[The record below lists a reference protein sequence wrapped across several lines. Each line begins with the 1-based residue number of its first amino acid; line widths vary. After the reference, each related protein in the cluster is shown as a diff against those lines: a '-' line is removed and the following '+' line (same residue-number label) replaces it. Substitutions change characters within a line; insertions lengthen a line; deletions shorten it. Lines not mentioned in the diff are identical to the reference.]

1 MKYGLLIFGIS
12 LLWSLDSKAC
22 DACGCSLMGNRTPLL
37 SASNK
42 SYLTVGWQS
51 SGFKSIAEQ
60 SIGSIDQFRVLDIS
74 SQYYFNDKLS
84 VMASVPYKFNS
95 RNLNNVR
102 REVNGLGDIRFHAAY
117 SFLQKQIE
125 DKKPGLFLQGNAGI
139 SIPTG
144 EYDPHIH
151 DSDLPEN
158 FNPGN
163 GSLGFSAGLTFTVT
177 KPAGGIEFDNNST
190 YYLPSTA
197 GYQFGGQYS
206 SRLTFYGNVHVRQ
219 KLIWLPFVGL
229 EYQHVSKDQYAN
241 GITVEETGGNNLL
254 GTIGTQIKTGP
265 LLISGFINIPIIDQ
279 YANQTVELQQQFR
292 LSATYIF

>member
-1 MKYGLLIFGIS
+1 MKYASLILGFCF
-12 LLWSLDSKAC
+12 LWSLDLKAC

-60 SIGSIDQFRVLDIS
+60 SMGSIDQFRVLDIS

-84 VMASVPYKFNS
+84 VMGSIPYKFNA
-95 RNLNNVR
+95 RDLNNTR
-102 REVNGLGDIRFHAAY
+102 REINGLGDIRLQAAY
-117 SFLQKQIE
+117 SFLQKQIDE
-125 DKKPGLFLQGNAGI
+125 NKPGLFLQGNAGV
-139 SIPTG
+139 SLPTG
-144 EYDPHIH
+144 EYDPNIH

-163 GSLGFSAGLTFTVT
+163 GSLGFSGGLTFTVT
-177 KPAGGIEFDNNST
+177 KPAGGIEFDNNTT
-190 YYLPSTA
+190 YYLPSTG

-206 SRLTFYGNVHVRQ
+206 SRVTFYANVSVKESFQ
-219 KLIWLPFVGL
+219 WLPFVGL

-241 GITVEETGGNNLL
+241 GIAVEETGGDNLL
-254 GTIGTQIKTGP
+254 GTVGTQVKTGP